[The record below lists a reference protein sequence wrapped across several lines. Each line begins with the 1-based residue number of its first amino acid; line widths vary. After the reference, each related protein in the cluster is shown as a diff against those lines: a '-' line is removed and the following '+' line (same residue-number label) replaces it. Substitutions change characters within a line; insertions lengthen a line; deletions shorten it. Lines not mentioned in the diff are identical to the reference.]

1 MIGAPQGI
9 GAVRYG
15 HDVRVV
21 GHQTICI
28 NPDPEFSG
36 CFSKKPQVDT
46 TIFVIPE
53 EV

>member
-9 GAVRYG
+9 AAVRYG
-15 HDVRVV
+15 YDVGVV
-21 GHQTICI
+21 GHQAICI
-28 NPDPEFSG
+28 NPHPEFSG
-36 CFSKKPQVDT
+36 SFSKKPQVDT

>member
-1 MIGAPQGI
+1 MIGTPHGI
-9 GAVRYG
+9 LAVRYG
-15 HDVRVV
+15 HDVCVV

-28 NPDPEFSG
+28 NPHPEFSG
-36 CFSKKPQVDT
+36 SFSKKPQVDT